1 MTRKIPLCLA
11 AAALLGLSGCAIE
24 GTDPTLSRTATGAG
38 MGALAG
44 AAIGSFSAN
53 AGMGALIG
61 AGAGAASGLL
71 FDYHQ
76 RSSQQAYQRG
86 RTSAQQQQRTTTP
99 AQ

>member
-1 MTRKIPLCLA
+1 MTRKLPLVLA
-11 AAALLGLSGCAIE
+11 ATAMLGLSACAVQ

-61 AGAGAASGLL
+61 AGAGAVGGLL
-71 FDYHQ
+71 WDYHQ
-76 RSSQQAYQRG
+76 RSNQQSYQRG
-86 RTSAQQQQRTTTP
+86 RTSAQQSSSSTQ
-99 AQ
+99 